1 MATRGAAAT
10 SQPLATT
17 AAIATLERGGSFADA
32 AIAASAVLCV
42 VEPWNSHLGGDAFLI
57 VHEALHRETLAYNA
71 SGAAP
76 ASAKREPIPLRG
88 PRSCT
93 VPGLVDAWFALHA
106 RHGRLPVAELLAPA
120 IRYAHDGYPAGPRA
134 VKKFAEF
141 SELTGLEA
149 LGTKTPQLGDVIRQ
163 PDLAWSLE
171 QLAQHGR
178 DAFYLG
184 SIAQKIVTASEGHFS
199 YDDLATHRTR
209 ILPPLSVEYRSLTVH
224 CQPPPSQG
232 MILAQ
237 ELGLARGFNLASLD
251 EAERTHLLVECKKR
265 AFADRFAY
273 LADPEWR
280 DIPLERL
287 LSEPYLAQ
295 RRAELTE
302 TATPMPPIMG
312 VSEGQDT
319 TYFLIADS
327 QGNAVSFIQSIF
339 HNFGSAWIPEGTGI
353 LFNNRLTGFS
363 LDPASPNVLE
373 PGKRPAHTLNAW
385 LATNPD
391 GTLALVGGTPGAN
404 IQVQTNLQLIVN
416 SVDLGLDAQEAVERP
431 RWQHSSDGG
440 NTGQSEEGIGILEV
454 EDRTDPAVLAGLSA
468 RGHDTRPLGPW
479 AHGSAAQLLQVLPS
493 GAYAVGSD
501 PRCDGHASGI

>member
-1 MATRGAAAT
+1 MAARGVAAT
-10 SQPLATT
+10 SQPLAT
-17 AAIATLERGGSFADA
+17 AAAMGILERGGSFADA

-57 VHEALHRETLAYNA
+57 VHESANRTTLAYNA

-76 ASAKREPIPLRG
+76 ASARREPVPLRG
-88 PRSCT
+88 PRSST

-106 RHGRLPVAELLAPA
+106 RHGVLPVAALLAPA

-141 SELTGLEA
+141 TGVTGLDA
-149 LGTKTPQLGDVIRQ
+149 LGTKTPSLGEVIRQ
-163 PDLAWSLE
+163 PELAWSLE
-171 QLAQHGR
+171 QLVAHGR

-184 SIAQKIVTASEGHFS
+184 TIAQKILVASAGHFS
-199 YDDLATHRTR
+199 HEDLAAHRTR
-209 ILPPLSVEYRSLTVH
+209 ILSPLSVDYRGLTIH

-237 ELGLARGFNLASLD
+237 ELALARGFDLAALD
-251 EAERTHLLVECKKR
+251 EAERTHLLVEGKKR

-280 DIPLERL
+280 DIPLEAL
-287 LSEPYLAQ
+287 LSEPYLAK
-295 RRAELTE
+295 RRAEIGE
-302 TATPMPPIMG
+302 KASAPTAG
-312 VSEGQDT
+312 VLNEGQDT

-385 LATNPD
+385 LATHAD
-391 GTLALVGGTPGAN
+391 GSLALVGGTPGAN

-416 SVDLGLDAQEAVERP
+416 SVDLGLNAQEAVERP
-431 RWQHSSDGG
+431 RWQHSSEGG
-440 NTGQSEEGIGILEV
+440 NTGQSEEGIGVLEI
-454 EDRTDPAVLAGLSA
+454 EERADPSLFDSLTA
-468 RGHDTRPLGPW
+468 RGHETRPIGPW
-479 AHGSAAQLLQVLPS
+479 AHGSAAQLLQVLPK
-493 GAYAVGSD
+493 GAYGVGSD